1 MLEYTQED
9 ISSQVANLPLAF
21 RFWFQWMF
29 AVIVLAPV
37 LFIRHREGRVAV
49 LFSVVFIAV
58 QMPLMRIVG
67 LTNLL
72 SLTHLAIWG
81 PLIIYLCR
89 GLHSDRIR
97 RGSLMG
103 AWAAI
108 ASATAIISVVFDVR
122 DFGRWIAGE
131 RGIANP
137 AANASIPWLWVVL
150 IAASLAGAGW
160 YAYGPPSKK
169 ATDA

>member
-9 ISSQVANLPLAF
+9 IAAQVSNLPLAF

-49 LFSVVFIAV
+49 LFSIVFIAV
-58 QMPLMRIVG
+58 QMPLMRGVG

-72 SLTHLAIWG
+72 SLTHLIIWG
-81 PLIIYLCR
+81 PLIVYLCR
-89 GLHSDRIR
+89 GLRSDRIR
-97 RGSLMG
+97 RGSPMG
-103 AWAAI
+103 AWAAL
-108 ASATAIISVVFDVR
+108 ASATAIISLVFDVR

-137 AANASIPWLWVVL
+137 AADPSIPWLWVVL
-150 IAASLAGAGW
+150 IAASLAAAGW
-160 YAYGPPSKK
+160 YAYGRPAEENADP
-169 ATDA
+169 